1 MLGEGQ
7 VVSRELRASWKQL
20 PDAGLYEWHTEVNH
34 QFHVELI
41 YHPKAN
47 LTFTVILASSLF

>member
-20 PDAGLYEWHTEVNH
+20 PDAGLYEWHTEV
-34 QFHVELI
+34 
-41 YHPKAN
+41 
-47 LTFTVILASSLF
+47 